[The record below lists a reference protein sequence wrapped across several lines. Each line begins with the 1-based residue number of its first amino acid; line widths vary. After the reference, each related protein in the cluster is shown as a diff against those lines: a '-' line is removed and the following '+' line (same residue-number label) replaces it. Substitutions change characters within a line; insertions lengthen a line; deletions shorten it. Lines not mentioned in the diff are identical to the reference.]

1 MATRKLKSAITST
14 VMAGA
19 DATYIAAGMTAAYT
33 DKDSAQAKADSFA
46 KQGAEYLDGIAPN
59 WTQVKHSYKNPEG
72 QRKNFAEQGI
82 EPAQEGQIMQ
92 WRAAFLAA
100 IKAARP
106 DDTGQA
112 WQNITRW
119 SVGYTGARPAHPE
132 AKAKQEADKA
142 SKASKEK
149 VVGEKESTTTEVNIA
164 EFVASDPQ
172 NARLV
177 LSQVI
182 AGLTDNIG
190 ARKKNKVN
198 VAYLLEALDAMKDAC
213 ESLAADKASKAK

>member
-1 MATRKLKSAITST
+1 MATRKVKSAISAT
-14 VMAGA
+14 VMPGA
-19 DATYIAAGMTAAYT
+19 DAAYIAQGMTAAYT
-33 DKDSAQAKADSFA
+33 DKDSAQAKADGFA
-46 KQGAEYLDGIAPN
+46 EHGAAYLDGIAPS
-59 WTQVKHSYKNPEG
+59 WTQVKHSYKTPEG
-72 QRKNFAEQGI
+72 QRAKFAEQGI
-82 EPAQEGQIMQ
+82 EPAQEKAIME
-92 WRAAFLAA
+92 WRATFLAA

-112 WQNITRW
+112 WQNVTRW

-149 VVGEKESTTTEVNIA
+149 VVGERESTTTEVNIA

-190 ARKKNKVN
+190 ARKKNKLHT
-198 VAYLLEALDAMKDAC
+198 AHLLEALDAIKDAC
-213 ESLAADKASKAK
+213 ESIAADKASKTK

>member
-1 MATRKLKSAITST
+1 MAARKLKSAISAI

-19 DATYIAAGMTAAYT
+19 DAAYIAQGMTAAYT
-33 DKDSAQAKADSFA
+33 DKDTAQAKADGFA
-46 KQGAEYLDGIAPN
+46 KQGAEYLDSIAPN
-59 WTQVKHSYKNPEG
+59 WTQVKHSYKTPEG
-72 QRKNFAEQGI
+72 QRAKFAEQGI
-82 EPAQEGQIMQ
+82 EPDQEGLIMQ
-92 WRAAFLAA
+92 WRAGFLAT

-112 WQNITRW
+112 WQNVTRW

-149 VVGEKESTTTEVNIA
+149 VAGERESATTEVNIA
-164 EFVASDPQ
+164 DFVASDPQ

-198 VAYLLEALDAMKDAC
+198 VTHLVEALDAIKDAC
-213 ESLAADKASKAK
+213 ESIAADKAGKAK